1 MNRRRNGKALYVTK
15 QEAAELLAELNNVS
29 PGEFE
34 IRHVPDSSTFIPPR
48 EKFIKI
54 RLKSESYNSVKKV
67 KSTSNIISNRGLK
80 ILKYSAQGLTGRE
93 ISTKLHISLSGIK
106 KEKSFIFDQLGVRNI
121 CAAITIARNLGLI
134 P

>member
-54 RLKSESYNSVKKV
+54 RLKSESYNSGEKV
-67 KSTSNIISNRGLK
+67 KSSSIISNRGVK